1 MSNARQVMEWLLQG
15 KKVRRA
21 DWENKSHFIF
31 LDFEKNTISNSHGFI
46 TISTLDNTDWEL
58 FPEPKK
64 LDGPYWK
71 WEYLADDKT
80 IFSDCYYDEKFI
92 NPLNFTA
99 KYLTESK
106 WKRKIG
112 DPIWFNEDETPVNI
126 DGNILT

>member
-1 MSNARQVMEWLLQG
+1 MSNARQAMEWLLQG
-15 KKVRRA
+15 KKIRQVNWNSG
-21 DWENKSHFIF
+21 DFIYYDIGAECF
-31 LDFEKNTISNSHGFI
+31 RYDSGNGAG
-46 TISTLDNTDWEL
+46 TLSLVATYEL
-58 FPEPKK
+58 YQEPKK
-64 LDGPYWK
+64 LKGPYWR

-112 DPIWFNEDETPVNI
+112 DPIWFNEDGTPVNI